1 MGSQQCRSWR
11 RCIGRGNPAFRQAAM
26 NGCEQSHLIPGQPQP
41 QKHTEEITIVGGE
54 RKRVNRLLPG
64 ALRPFLYTDSCPCG
78 ILAGETAALVA
89 ARTVVATGFAGTV
102 VLHRRPSVCG
112 GFMGGKIYL
121 RDPIKQTRA
130 GARQKTREHKNYRY
144 FLQNQPVHFFYFVQK
159 SLRQRRKR

>member
-26 NGCEQSHLIPGQPQP
+26 NSCEQSHLIPGQPQP